1 MQELREL
8 GQNKPRNKN
17 DEALIAEITR
27 LEPAHQVARDDL
39 VSTIESYIHSSND

>member
-8 GQNKPRNKN
+8 GQNKPRSKN

-27 LEPAHQVARDDL
+27 LEPTHQVARDDL
-39 VSTIESYIHSSND
+39 VILTTSFVSTTDD